1 MQLKP
6 FLLDA
11 WLDQYEHDIEFNLA
25 ASTGPTWTVND
36 ILALADDETR
46 HRFLNHNLVYSR
58 PAGADSLREAIAEMQ
73 RVPVEAVQIVTGASE
88 ALVALMWLAAEPG
101 ANVIIPLPGFTTFSA
116 LPESLG
122 LETRFYRVRRENGFR
137 IDPDEIKRLADSKT
151 KLILVN
157 SPHNPT
163 GATIGDGEMEALHD
177 FTAERGIQLVSD
189 EVYHPIYHGR
199 PTKSAARLPHATVI
213 ADLSKAFSIAGVRT
227 GWMIEHDAQ
236 RRQQYWTARA
246 YFSICNTTTG
256 EILSEIAIRKR
267 DVVLGKTQEAATR
280 NLKLL
285 ERFMA
290 DHRDVLGWIPP
301 QGGMT
306 AFPWLVSGENAPPV
320 LPGRHRAW
328 NPAGSRRLLRCALAF
343 PPGLCRRRR
352 QFLQGARPLRS
363 IRKELVGE
371 DGHSMTGN
379 LLRRDQQ
386 YLIVVI
392 PTAERSGGGGICF
405 RAYAGKRS
413 ASKLIQ
419 KSCDQAPRCNP
430 FHQSRTRDFAVFPR
444 TTSGLRCRRTAR
456 RRSGLRR
463 VSGCPLLVWQADAMT
478 I

>member
-6 FLLDA
+6 FLLDE
-11 WLDQYEHDIEFNLA
+11 WLDHYEHGIEFNLA
-25 ASTGPTWTVND
+25 ASTGPSWTVND
-36 ILALADDETR
+36 ILALGDDETR

-58 PAGADSLREAIAEMQ
+58 PAGASSLREAIAEMQ

-163 GATIGDGEMEALHD
+163 GATIGDDEMEALHD
-177 FTAERGIQLVSD
+177 FAAERGIQLVSD
-189 EVYHPIYHGR
+189 EVYHPIYHGMQM
-199 PTKSAARLPHATVI
+199 KSAARLPHATVI

-227 GWMIEHDAQ
+227 GWMIEHDSR

-246 YFSICNTTTG
+246 YFSISNTTTG

-267 DVVLGKTQEAATR
+267 DIVLGKTQEAATR

-290 DHRDVLGWIPP
+290 EHRDVLGWIPP

-306 AFPWLVSGENAPPV
+306 AFPWLLNGENARAFCQAATEHGI
-320 LPGRHRAW
+320 LLAPGDCFDAPSHFRLGFAAAGDNFSRALD
-328 NPAGSRRLLRCALAF
+328 R
-343 PPGLCRRRR
+343 
-352 QFLQGARPLRS
+352 
-363 IRKELVGE
+363 
-371 DGHSMTGN
+371 
-379 LLRRDQQ
+379 
-386 YLIVVI
+386 
-392 PTAERSGGGGICF
+392 F
-405 RAYAGKRS
+405 RAFVKSWS
-413 ASKLIQ
+413 A
-419 KSCDQAPRCNP
+419 RM
-430 FHQSRTRDFAVFPR
+430 V
-444 TTSGLRCRRTAR
+444 
-456 RRSGLRR
+456 
-463 VSGCPLLVWQADAMT
+463 T

>member
-25 ASTGPTWTVND
+25 ASTGPSWTVNE
-36 ILALADDETR
+36 ILALADDQTR
-46 HRFLNHNLVYSR
+46 HRFLNHKLVYGR
-58 PAGADSLREAIAEMQ
+58 PAGSDSLREAIAEMQ
-73 RVPVEAVQIVTGASE
+73 GVPIEAVQIVTGASE

-137 IDPDEIKRLADSKT
+137 IDSDEIKRLADSKT

-163 GATIGDGEMEALHD
+163 GAIIGDGEMEALHE

-199 PTKSAARLPHATVI
+199 QIQSAARLPHATVI

-227 GWMIEHDAQ
+227 GWMIEHNRA

-256 EILSEIAIRKR
+256 EILSEIAIRNR
-267 DVVLGKTQEAATR
+267 DVVLGKTREAATR
-280 NLKLL
+280 NLRLL
-285 ERFMA
+285 ERFMV

-301 QGGMT
+301 KGGMT
-306 AFPWLVSGENAPPV
+306 AFPWLVSGE
-320 LPGRHRAW
+320 
-328 NPAGSRRLLRCALAF
+328 SD
-343 PPGLCRRRR
+343 
-352 QFLQGARPLRS
+352 RPFC
-363 IRKELVGE
+363 
-371 DGHSMTGN
+371 
-379 LLRRDQQ
+379 QAA
-386 YLIVVI
+386 
-392 PTAERSGGGGICF
+392 AERGILLAPGDCF
-405 RAYAGKRS
+405 DVPSHFRLGFAAAGDNFSKALDRFGAFVKSWS
-413 ASKLIQ
+413 AKL
-419 KSCDQAPRCNP
+419 
-430 FHQSRTRDFAVFPR
+430 V
-444 TTSGLRCRRTAR
+444 TT
-456 RRSGLRR
+456 
-463 VSGCPLLVWQADAMT
+463 
-478 I
+478 

>member
-25 ASTGPTWTVND
+25 ASTGPAWTVRD
-36 ILALADDETR
+36 ILALTDHQTA
-46 HRFLNHNLVYSR
+46 HHFLDHKLVYSR

-73 RVPVEAVQIVTGASE
+73 HVPVESVQIVTGASE
-88 ALVALMWLAAEPG
+88 ALLALMWLAAEPD

-137 IDPDEIKRLADSKT
+137 IDPEEIMRLADSKT

-163 GATIGDGEMEALHD
+163 GATIADDEMETLHD
-177 FTAERGIQLVSD
+177 FAAERGIQLVSD

-199 PTKSAARLPHATVI
+199 QTKSAARLPHVTVI

-227 GWMIEHDAQ
+227 GWMIEHDEK

-246 YFSICNTTTG
+246 YFSISNTTTG

-267 DVVLGKTQEAATR
+267 DVVLGKTQEVATR

-285 ERFMA
+285 EQFMKE
-290 DHRDVLGWIPP
+290 HREVLGWIPP

-306 AFPWLVSGENAPPV
+306 AFPWLVSGENERPFCQAATEHGILLAPGDCFDAPSHFR
-320 LPGRHRAW
+320 LGFAA
-328 NPAGSRRLLRCALAF
+328 AGDNFSKALDRFGAF
-343 PPGLCRRRR
+343 VKSWS
-352 QFLQGARPLRS
+352 A
-363 IRKELVGE
+363 KMV
-371 DGHSMTGN
+371 
-379 LLRRDQQ
+379 
-386 YLIVVI
+386 
-392 PTAERSGGGGICF
+392 TA
-405 RAYAGKRS
+405 
-413 ASKLIQ
+413 
-419 KSCDQAPRCNP
+419 
-430 FHQSRTRDFAVFPR
+430 V
-444 TTSGLRCRRTAR
+444 
-456 RRSGLRR
+456 
-463 VSGCPLLVWQADAMT
+463 
-478 I
+478 

>member
-1 MQLKP
+1 MRLKP

-36 ILALADDETR
+36 ILALADDKTR

-122 LETRFYRVRRENGFR
+122 LETRFYRVHRENGCR

-151 KLILVN
+151 KLVLVN

-199 PTKSAARLPHATVI
+199 QAKSAARLPHATVI
-213 ADLSKAFSIAGVRT
+213 SDLSKAFSIPGVRT

-236 RRQQYWTARA
+236 RRQQYWNARA
-246 YFSICNTTTG
+246 YFSISNTTTG

-267 DVVLGKTQEAATR
+267 DVVLGRTQVAATR

-290 DHRDVLGWIPP
+290 DHLDVLGWIPP

-306 AFPWLVSGENAPPV
+306 AFPWLVSGENERPFCQAAAELGILLAPGDCFDAPSHFRLGFAAV
-320 LPGRHRAW
+320 GDNFSKALDRFGAFVKNW
-328 NPAGSRRLLRCALAF
+328 PA
-343 PPGLCRRRR
+343 
-352 QFLQGARPLRS
+352 
-363 IRKELVGE
+363 KMV
-371 DGHSMTGN
+371 
-379 LLRRDQQ
+379 
-386 YLIVVI
+386 
-392 PTAERSGGGGICF
+392 TA
-405 RAYAGKRS
+405 
-413 ASKLIQ
+413 
-419 KSCDQAPRCNP
+419 
-430 FHQSRTRDFAVFPR
+430 
-444 TTSGLRCRRTAR
+444 
-456 RRSGLRR
+456 
-463 VSGCPLLVWQADAMT
+463 
-478 I
+478 